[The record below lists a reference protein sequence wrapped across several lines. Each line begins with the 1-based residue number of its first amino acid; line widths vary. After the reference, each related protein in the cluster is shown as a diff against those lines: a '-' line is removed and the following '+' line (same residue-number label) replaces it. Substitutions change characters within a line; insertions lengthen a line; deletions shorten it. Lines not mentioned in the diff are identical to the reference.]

1 MTKTKIASSPRTE
14 IEMELNMYVY
24 PQVTIASIL
33 VYFASIL
40 VYFVQVG
47 ATPLAV
53 VDESHTQSCEP
64 VDLKYSTTRHV
75 YVHVYMYVE

>member
-1 MTKTKIASSPRTE
+1 MYTCIYMTKTKIASSPRTE

-24 PQVTIASIL
+24 PQVTI
-33 VYFASIL
+33 ASIL